1 MGVSRMQLLRGERRA
16 IKQGLSKRAAS
27 HGVNEFGKYL
37 LIDLNPSNVTYV
49 TWIARRTLAAI
60 VPGFTL

>member
-37 LIDLNPSNVTYV
+37 LIDLNP
-49 TWIARRTLAAI
+49 ARM
-60 VPGFTL
+60 